1 MCWSMQYYYNLY
13 MIVWMKS
20 ISLTGISYLS
30 VDIFKYDSIMF
41 LRFYF
46 QPIWFWQ
53 SRFWSVVT
61 PRRFYL
67 TVGMMNVYSFIP
79 GLLEWLFSELFSAN
93 VSLWNQYKYISFN
106 IFSSRILIIVS
117 ATRRR
122 RDIEIPL
129 CLSAPVR
136 KSLL

>member
-1 MCWSMQYYYNLY
+1 MCWSMQYWYNLY

-61 PRRFYL
+61 QRRFYL
-67 TVGMMNVYSFIP
+67 TVGMMNVYSFIS

-117 ATRRR
+117 ATRKR

-129 CLSAPVR
+129 YLSAPVR